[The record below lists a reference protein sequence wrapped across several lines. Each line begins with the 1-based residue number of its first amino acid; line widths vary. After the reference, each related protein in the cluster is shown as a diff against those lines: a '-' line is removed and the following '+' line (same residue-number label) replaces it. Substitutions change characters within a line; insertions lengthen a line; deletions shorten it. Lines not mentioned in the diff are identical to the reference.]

1 MYLKTDN
8 LGHHEI
14 VDGELSASEKS
25 LPPEYQDA
33 YAHGHLLANALT
45 THDLKS
51 SKTEKEWL
59 NTHGWSVQMPDPKVP
74 FKAII
79 LTSSNLPKKI
89 RVNVLDE
96 VGHQPHHN
104 YGFSGKKNGVEYF
117 RGKPLSPGWHLDKYG
132 WPTRRPRW

>member
-89 RVNVLDE
+89 RVNVL
-96 VGHQPHHN
+96 
-104 YGFSGKKNGVEYF
+104 
-117 RGKPLSPGWHLDKYG
+117 
-132 WPTRRPRW
+132 